1 MTLLLLACAWMSSDA
16 PATTVGMAVRLAGVV
31 LPGSELEVVPVENR
45 KTPVVVRIVSVA
57 PHGTA
62 HRYDF
67 TYYGVEP
74 GTYDLRQFLRR
85 KDGTPADDL
94 PALPFTVA
102 SALPPGHVLPHTRE
116 PVRRPSPGGY
126 YLVLVGA
133 AAAWLAGLFAI
144 LFAGRKR
151 AAVAAAATRPT
162 SLADR
167 LRPLVE
173 QGLAGQL
180 RPEDRA
186 DLERALL
193 VYWRK
198 RLRLDGAK
206 PAEQFAALRDHAEA
220 GPLLTQLETWLHRPG
235 AADAVD
241 VGALLAPYRAI
252 PADAVELPAG
262 GGRP

>member
-1 MTLLLLACAWMSSDA
+1 MTPLLAMLALVLADP
-16 PATTVGMAVRLAGVV
+16 PATTVGMTGRMAGVV
-31 LPGSELEVVPVENR
+31 LPGPELEVVPVENR
-45 KTPVVVRIVSVA
+45 KTPVVVRIAAVA

-62 HRYDF
+62 HRYDL

-85 KDGTPADDL
+85 KDGTPADGL
-94 PALPFTVA
+94 PPLRVSVTSV
-102 SALPPGHVLPHTRE
+102 LPPGQVLPHTPE
-116 PVRRPSPGGY
+116 PRPRASLGGY
-126 YLVLVGA
+126 YLVLLGAALAWLVGLLAIVFLGRKRVGVEA
-133 AAAWLAGLFAI
+133 AAA
-144 LFAGRKR
+144 
-151 AAVAAAATRPT
+151 RPA

-173 QGLAGQL
+173 QGLAGRL

-198 RLRLDGAK
+198 RLGLGGIK
-206 PAEQFAALRDHAEA
+206 PAEQFATLRGHAEA
-220 GPLLTQLETWLHRPG
+220 GPLLTQLEAWLHRPG

-241 VGALLAPYRAI
+241 LTALLAPYRAI
-252 PADAVELPAG
+252 PADALDLSAAG
-262 GGRP
+262 GRA